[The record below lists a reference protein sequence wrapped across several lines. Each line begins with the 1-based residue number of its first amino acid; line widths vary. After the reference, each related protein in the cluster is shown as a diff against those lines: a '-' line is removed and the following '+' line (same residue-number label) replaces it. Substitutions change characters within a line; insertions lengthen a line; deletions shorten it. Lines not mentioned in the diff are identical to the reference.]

1 MTLHPVFYDA
11 SGRRRR
17 RFTLGVVA
25 FVALLLLS
33 VAVLVVSVGVVPAA
47 PLLPFEPEHPGLHSL
62 PAPHSG
68 LIGRTRRSLDYYA
81 KGLFGGAAAGA
92 GKAGAKGGVGQVPRA
107 TNPRLA
113 IAFHTPWDESSTASL
128 ARHVEQLDW
137 VIPGWVS
144 VTGPD
149 HAITVFRDTAGRAV
163 LNRAAHRP
171 VILPMVQNAKDGDWD
186 GAGSAALFAD
196 ARARRAL
203 LDRLVPFLAANH
215 AGGAFFDFE
224 NLPQGAQA
232 NYRLFLSEAKA
243 RFAPRGWVVAIAA
256 PVGNPD
262 WSMAAYARVTDKIF
276 LMAYDEHETSGP
288 AGPIAS
294 QRWFVRSVA
303 DASRGIPPSKL
314 VVAIGS
320 YAYDWHGDA
329 ESGRGDALGVEEA
342 WQAAADSDARPSF
355 DAGSGNSSFA
365 YADGGVRHQV
375 WLLDAAS
382 AYNQMAFLQKAGVGS
397 VALWRLGSED
407 PALWSIFGRNHRRLP
422 APGAIDAI
430 PAGTNVDIEG
440 NGEILKIA
448 ASPVSGQRTAITAR
462 DGTVADVRF
471 TRLPSPYVVERTGY
485 RPRQL
490 ALTFDDGPDPEWT
503 PQILD
508 ILKRKHVP
516 GTFFIVGENA
526 LTQRSLLER
535 MVAEGH
541 EIGSHTY
548 THPNLATV
556 SDRQARF
563 ELNTTQ
569 RLFQAFTGRSLR
581 LFRAPYFGDA
591 EPSTADEILPALEAQ
606 RRGYVSVGLHV
617 DPDDWKRPGVQA
629 IIDRTIAQ
637 VEDGNPERSG
647 NIVLLHDAGG
657 NRAQT
662 VAALPVIIDRLRAMG
677 YDFVPVSTLAG
688 LSRDAAMPVISSSDR
703 AAAVADLALFSA
715 LGGMV
720 IALRWIFGIA
730 ITIGILR
737 ALALSALAL
746 VQARRELKTVFP
758 AIDPERFV
766 TVMIPAFNEERV
778 IVRAVQGVLA
788 STEVAIEVIVIDD
801 GSSDATS
808 AVVAQAF
815 AGDDRVR
822 LLTLANGGKARALNH
837 GLELA
842 RGEIVIALDADTQ
855 FEPTT
860 IARLARWFVDPTL
873 GAVAGNAKVG
883 NRVNL
888 ITRWQ
893 ALEYITAQNL
903 ERRALARLN
912 AITVVPGAVG
922 AWRLAAI
929 RAVGGYPDDTLA
941 EDQDLTI
948 AIQRAGWA
956 VQYDQFAIAW
966 TEAPETMRALAKQRF
981 RWAFGTLQC
990 LWKHRSAIGR
1000 SQPRGLGWVGLP
1012 QAIVFQIL
1020 LAAISPIIDLAL
1032 VVSFA
1037 TTYVAVSAHGW
1048 AQTSHDLYTM
1058 LTYWLV
1064 FTAIDLLAA
1073 TIAFALERRERW
1085 RLLWLLIP
1093 QRIGYRQVMYYVVL
1107 KAIAQALRGPMVGWG
1122 KLARTG
1128 RVAAP

>member
-1 MTLHPVFYDA
+1 MSLNPVFYDA

-17 RFTLGVVA
+17 RFTLGVLA

-33 VAVLVVSVGVVPAA
+33 IVVFAASIGMVPSA
-47 PLLPFEPEHPGLHSL
+47 PLLPIEPEHPALRAL
-62 PAPHSG
+62 PAPRG
-68 LIGRTRRSLDYYA
+68 GIIRQTKRDINYYA
-81 KGLFGGAAAGA
+81 NRLFGTSASKPVAGQA
-92 GKAGAKGGVGQVPRA
+92 IRGG
-107 TNPRLA
+107 NPQLA
-113 IAFHTPWDESSTASL
+113 IAFHAPWDESSVASL
-128 ARHVEQLDW
+128 GRHVEQLDW
-137 VIPGWVS
+137 LIPGWVS
-144 VTGPD
+144 VTGAD
-149 HAITVFRDTAGRAV
+149 HRITVFRDQAGRDILNKAV
-163 LNRAAHRP
+163 HRP
-171 VILPMVQNAKDGDWD
+171 VILPMVQNAVNGDWD

-196 ARARRAL
+196 AKARGAF
-203 LDRLVPFLAANH
+203 LDKLVPFLAATH

-224 NLPQGAQA
+224 DLPASAQP
-232 NYRLFLSEAKA
+232 NYRAFLAETHA
-243 RFAPRGWVVAIAA
+243 RFAPRGWVIAIAA

-262 WSMAAYARVTDKIF
+262 WDLPAYAKVTDKVF
-276 LMAYDEHETSGP
+276 LMAYDEHETSGA

-294 QRWFVRSVA
+294 QRWFARMVA
-303 DASRGIPPSKL
+303 DAARGIPPAKL

-320 YAYDWHGDA
+320 YAYDWHDKG
-329 ESGRGDALGVEEA
+329 GDALDVEEA
-342 WQAAADSDARPSF
+342 WQNAADSGTVPTF
-355 DAGSGNSSFA
+355 DKTSGNSSFA
-365 YADGGVRHQV
+365 YSEGGRQHQV

-382 AYNQMAFLQKAGVGS
+382 AYNQIAFLQKAGLGS

-407 PALWSIFGRNHRRLP
+407 PGLWSIWGRNHRTLP
-422 APGAIDAI
+422 PPAAIDAM

-440 NGEILKIA
+440 SGEILKIGA
-448 ASPVSGQRTAITAR
+448 EPVTGIRNAVSAR
-462 DGTVADVRF
+462 DGTIADVVFR
-471 TRLPSPYVVERTGY
+471 RMPSPYVVDRTGY
-485 RPRQL
+485 RPKQL
-490 ALTFDDGPDPEWT
+490 ALTFDDGPDAEWT

-508 ILKRKHVP
+508 ILKREHTSA
-516 GTFFIVGENA
+516 TFFVIGENA
-526 LTQRSLLER
+526 LTQRPLLER

-556 SDRQARF
+556 SSRQVKY

-591 EPSTADEILPALEAQ
+591 EPSTADEIVPVLAAQ
-606 RRGYVSVGLHV
+606 KRGYISVGLHV

-629 IIDRTIAQ
+629 IIDRTIAG
-637 VEDGNPERSG
+637 VEAGNPDRSG
-647 NIVLLHDAGG
+647 NVILLHDAGG

-662 VAALPVIIDRLRAMG
+662 VAALPVIIERLRAMG
-677 YDFVPVSTLAG
+677 YSFVPVSTLAG

-703 AAAVADLALFSA
+703 VAAMADLALFST
-715 LGGMV
+715 LGGLV
-720 IALRWIFGIA
+720 VALRWIFGIA

-746 VQARRELKTVFP
+746 IQARRELHTVFP
-758 AIDPERFV
+758 AIDPARFV

-778 IVRAVQGVLA
+778 IVRAIHGVLA
-788 STEVAIEVIVIDD
+788 SAEVAIEVVVIDD
-801 GSSDATS
+801 GSSDGTS
-808 AVVAQAF
+808 RVVSEAF
-815 AGDDRVR
+815 ADDDRVR
-822 LLTLANGGKARALNH
+822 LLTLENGGKARALNR

-855 FEPTT
+855 FEPMT
-860 IARLARWFVDPTL
+860 IARLARWFDDPKL

-888 ITRWQ
+888 VTKWQ

-912 AITVVPGAVG
+912 AMTVVPGAVG
-922 AWRLAAI
+922 AWRLEAI
-929 RAVGGYPDDTLA
+929 RSVGGYPDDTLA

-948 AIQRAGWA
+948 AIQRHGWK

-966 TEAPETMRALAKQRF
+966 TEAPETIRALAKQRF

-990 LWKHRSAIGR
+990 LYKHRSAIG
-1000 SQPRGLGWVGLP
+1000 SSKPRGLGWVGLP

-1020 LAAISPIIDLAL
+1020 LASISPIIDLAL
-1032 VVSFA
+1032 LVSFFS
-1037 TTYVAVSAHGW
+1037 TYVAVQAHGW
-1048 AQTSHDLYTM
+1048 EQTSHDVYTM
-1058 LTYWLV
+1058 LAYWLI

-1073 TIAFALERRERW
+1073 TIAFALERKERW

-1107 KAIAQALRGPMVGWG
+1107 KAIAQALRGPLVGWG

-1128 RVAAP
+1128 RVTAS